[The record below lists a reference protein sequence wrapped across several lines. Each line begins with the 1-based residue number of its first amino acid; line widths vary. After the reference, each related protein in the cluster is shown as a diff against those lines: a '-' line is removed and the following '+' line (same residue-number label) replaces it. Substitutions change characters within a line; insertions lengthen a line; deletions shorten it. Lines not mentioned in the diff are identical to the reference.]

1 MEIVVTISGL
11 HGTGKSTYARALARE
26 FGLRHVSA
34 GMLFREIASQ
44 KGLSVEELSRLA
56 EGDAG
61 IDRIVDE
68 RTKLEAKKGSVVID
82 GQLAGWMAKDQA
94 NIRIFLTAP
103 DKVRIERL
111 ARRDNVGCI
120 EAERQT
126 RLREE
131 IERKRYQKFY
141 GVDIRDI
148 SIYDVILNTALL
160 PLDSSIK
167 VLKGVVREY
176 ITYNL
181 RRR

>member
-34 GMLFREIASQ
+34 GMLFRKIASQ
-44 KGLSVEELSRLA
+44 KGCSVEELSRLA
-56 EGDAG
+56 ERDAG
-61 IDRIVDE
+61 VDRIVDE
-68 RTKLEAKKGSVVID
+68 RTKMEAKKGSVVID

-94 NIRIFLTAP
+94 NIRIFLIAP

-111 ARRDNVGCI
+111 ARRDNVDYT

-131 IERKRYQKFY
+131 IEQKRYQKFY

-148 SIYDVILNTALL
+148 SIYDVILNTTLL
-160 PLDSSIK
+160 SLDSNIK
-167 VLKGVVREY
+167 VLKGVMCEY
-176 ITYNL
+176 ITHNL
-181 RRR
+181 RGR